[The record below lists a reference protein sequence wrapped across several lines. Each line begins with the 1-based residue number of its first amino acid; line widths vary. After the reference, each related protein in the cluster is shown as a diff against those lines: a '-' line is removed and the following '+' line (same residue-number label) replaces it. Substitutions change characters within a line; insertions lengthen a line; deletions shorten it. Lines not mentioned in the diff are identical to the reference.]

1 MGDDAMETYGWFRD
15 EFEKAKDTLEFKLES
30 LEILLFER
38 IIARMEECKISRSDL
53 ASRMNTSKA
62 YISKIFNNGANMT
75 LKSMLALAEAIDC
88 SLSIDLIEKTT
99 NYQTETYIA
108 HQTNEY
114 PQVYASDDYSDY
126 EVVNNVAAY
135 C

>member
-1 MGDDAMETYGWFRD
+1 MGDDAMETYGWFKD

-108 HQTNEY
+108 HQTNKY

>member
-1 MGDDAMETYGWFRD
+1 METYGWFRD

>member
-1 MGDDAMETYGWFRD
+1 MGDDAMETYGWFKD

-30 LEILLFER
+30 LEILLFEK

-108 HQTNEY
+108 HQTNKY

>member
-1 MGDDAMETYGWFRD
+1 METYGWFRD

-108 HQTNEY
+108 HQTNKY